1 MWTLEPGEIQYFRGL
16 PETGMGFQFVETLG
30 LNKMAVLVFNCER
43 AVDLSQVDLKPGVD
57 PEIVLRNG
65 VRVIEAILGDETEFR
80 RPLSQ
85 VRLLNSPRGTRRAFA
100 APAIGIG
107 PHIALPSS
115 LVKQE
120 KLMKNRPFHR
130 FSAFNPDWRVDRT
143 TGSFIAGTYAAPES
157 EVPFVPTG
165 FVAVGR
171 FALPNKWPASYLYE
185 IEAPVGT
192 IADFGTVAPAF
203 GQAGGGVEAYF
214 PHEVKN
220 AAGTAVVKKIP
231 ED

>member
-1 MWTLEPGEIQYFRGL
+1 
-16 PETGMGFQFVETLG
+16 
-30 LNKMAVLVFNCER
+30 MAVLVFNCER
-43 AVDLSQVDLKPGVD
+43 AVDLSRADLRPGSD

-65 VRVIEAILGDETEFR
+65 VRVMELRLGDETEFR
-80 RPLSQ
+80 WSLSQ
-85 VRLLNSPRGTRRAFA
+85 VRLLNIPRGTRRSFA
-100 APAIGIG
+100 AAAISMG

-120 KLMKNRPFHR
+120 KLMTNRCFHR
-130 FSAFNPDWRVDRT
+130 FSAFKPDFRVDPA
-143 TGSFIAGTYAAPES
+143 TGSFSAGTYAAPES

-192 IADFGTVAPAF
+192 IVDFGTVAPAF

-214 PHEVKN
+214 PHDEKN
-220 AAGTAVVKKIP
+220 SAGTAVVKKLP